1 MTCAGCAATIE
12 KGLREVPGVATAA
25 VNFATREAVLEG
37 EPRLADV
44 IGRVEGLGYGVD
56 TETWYLTVDGMH
68 CASCVGKVEA
78 ALAGTEGVLEAA
90 VNLAAG
96 EVRVVTVSGLE
107 ANVLIRG
114 VERAGYKAVES
125 SRAAAAPTDDAAAW
139 RNRFL
144 VAALLSLPIVL
155 EMLRPWIPGAR
166 DWAHGTVAWVLL
178 VLCTPVYLW
187 AGRPFHIAAMRG
199 LRHRSAD
206 MNTLISVGTTAAFV
220 YSMVATVAPGWVAS
234 GDAATGV
241 YFDTTAVIITL
252 ILLGRWLEARARVQT
267 VAAVSALSG
276 LRPTRAVRIG
286 PGGDA
291 EVAIEALAVGDR
303 VRIRPGER
311 IPVDGS
317 VADGSSAV
325 DESMVTG
332 EPVPVTKEP
341 GSTVV
346 AGTVNGTGSLEV
358 VAERVGEDT
367 MLARIVRLVRDAQGS
382 KAPIQRLADR
392 VASVFVPAVILV
404 ALATFAVWIAVTGDP
419 GASLLRLVAV
429 LIIACP
435 CALGLATPA
444 AIIVATG
451 SAARMGILIKGGEIL
466 ERLGAVG
473 TVAFDKT
480 GTVTEGKPAV
490 TAVEPAPGVDAA
502 EVLAAAAAAERASE
516 HPLAEAVREA
526 ARARGL
532 SIPESRLFKSETG
545 RGVIAR
551 VDGVD
556 VRVGTSRWLADSGVP
571 VDGWTDRLSAMAA
584 EAKTPLL
591 VARGDTVLGAIAVS
605 DPVRE
610 EAGEAV
616 AALRRMGMETLLLT
630 GDREETARAVAESA
644 GIGGY
649 RAALLP
655 EDKQTVVRELQA
667 EGAVVLM
674 VGDGI
679 NDAPAL
685 AAADVGAAMGTGTD
699 VALETA
705 PVVLLHDDLRGVA
718 RAVALSRRTMR
729 VIRENLVWAFGF
741 NVLGIPLAA
750 GVFYPLLG
758 WQLNPMVAAAA
769 MAMSSVAVLSNSLRL
784 RGVR

>member
-1 MTCAGCAATIE
+1 
-12 KGLREVPGVATAA
+12 
-25 VNFATREAVLEG
+25 
-37 EPRLADV
+37 
-44 IGRVEGLGYGVD
+44 
-56 TETWYLTVDGMH
+56 
-68 CASCVGKVEA
+68 
-78 ALAGTEGVLEAA
+78 
-90 VNLAAG
+90 
-96 EVRVVTVSGLE
+96 
-107 ANVLIRG
+107 
-114 VERAGYKAVES
+114 
-125 SRAAAAPTDDAAAW
+125 
-139 RNRFL
+139 
-144 VAALLSLPIVL
+144 
-155 EMLRPWIPGAR
+155 
-166 DWAHGTVAWVLL
+166 
-178 VLCTPVYLW
+178 
-187 AGRPFHIAAMRG
+187 
-199 LRHRSAD
+199 
-206 MNTLISVGTTAAFV
+206 
-220 YSMVATVAPGWVAS
+220 
-234 GDAATGV
+234 
-241 YFDTTAVIITL
+241 
-252 ILLGRWLEARARVQT
+252 
-267 VAAVSALSG
+267 
-276 LRPTRAVRIG
+276 
-286 PGGDA
+286 
-291 EVAIEALAVGDR
+291 
-303 VRIRPGER
+303 
-311 IPVDGS
+311 
-317 VADGSSAV
+317 
-325 DESMVTG
+325 
-332 EPVPVTKEP
+332 
-341 GSTVV
+341 
-346 AGTVNGTGSLEV
+346 
-358 VAERVGEDT
+358 
-367 MLARIVRLVRDAQGS
+367 
-382 KAPIQRLADR
+382 
-392 VASVFVPAVILV
+392 
-404 ALATFAVWIAVTGDP
+404 
-419 GASLLRLVAV
+419 
-429 LIIACP
+429 
-435 CALGLATPA
+435 
-444 AIIVATG
+444 
-451 SAARMGILIKGGEIL
+451 
-466 ERLGAVG
+466 
-473 TVAFDKT
+473 
-480 GTVTEGKPAV
+480 
-490 TAVEPAPGVDAA
+490 
-502 EVLAAAAAAERASE
+502 VLAAAAAAERASE

-556 VRVGTSRWLADSGVP
+556 VRVGTPRWLADSGVP